1 MLFSSKSI
9 AGYKLNSLDG
19 ELGGVKD
26 LLFDDQYWTVRYLV
40 AKTGTWFSGRDV
52 LISPHAQ
59 IRLSHEKKRM
69 NVNLT
74 RARIQDSP
82 ALSSDQPVSR
92 QFETEFHEFYGW
104 PVYWDGPYMW
114 GAGPMIARG
123 SRNLESPSPP
133 ESTSEDP
140 HLRSAETVR
149 GYEIEADD
157 GSIGRVADFI
167 VDDSTWSIRYL
178 VVDTHKWLP
187 GRKVLISPQWIERV
201 SWESATVFVHLTRD
215 AIRNS
220 PEYREEGLLTR
231 EYESGLHTHYQRD
244 GYWALEP
251 EGSRERYQEA
261 VDDWDNEGG
270 GVSTVCNDC
279 GFEGETDS
287 SAVEAVAVNRTKS

>member
-9 AGYKLNSLDG
+9 AGFKLNSLDG

-40 AKTGTWFSGRDV
+40 AKTGSWLTSRKV
-52 LISPHAQ
+52 LISPHA
-59 IRLSHEKKRM
+59 RLRLNSAEEQV

-74 RARIQDSP
+74 QRQIQDSP
-82 ALSSDQPVSR
+82 ALNSDQPVSR
-92 QFETEFHEFYGW
+92 QFETEFHDFYGW

-114 GAGPMIARG
+114 GAHPMIARG
-123 SRNLESPSPP
+123 SLKRESPCAP
-133 ESTSEDP
+133 EEEPADQ

-149 GYEIEADD
+149 GYEIEAGD
-157 GSIGRVADFI
+157 GAIGCVADFI
-167 VDDSTWSIRYL
+167 VDDSNWSIRYL
-178 VVDTHKWLP
+178 VIDTHKWLP

-201 SWESATVFVHLTRD
+201 SWESATVVVNLTRD
-215 AIRNS
+215 AIRNA
-220 PEYREEGLLTR
+220 PEYSEEILLTR

-251 EGSRERYQEA
+251 EGSKERYQEA

-279 GFEGETDS
+279 GFEDETDS
-287 SAVEAVAVNRTKS
+287 SSVEAGTVK